1 MQSRIS
7 TDHINTYQAIILFE
21 IFIRYTYTVTIRTQY
36 VIDTTRYYGRTQITN
51 PMELSPSLEAD
62 SPSDGP
68 QIPRVCE
75 IEKFSYVFIRAR
87 H

>member
-1 MQSRIS
+1 MLHLHSNK
-7 TDHINTYQAIILFE
+7 TDT
-21 IFIRYTYTVTIRTQY
+21 T
-36 VIDTTRYYGRTQITN
+36 DTTRYYGRTQITI

-75 IEKFSYVFIRAR
+75 IEKFSYVFTRAR

>member
-1 MQSRIS
+1 M
-7 TDHINTYQAIILFE
+7 
-21 IFIRYTYTVTIRTQY
+21 QY
-36 VIDTTRYYGRTQITN
+36 VIDTARYYWRTQNTN

-75 IEKFSYVFIRAR
+75 TEKFSYVFKRAR